1 MEFSLEVIGII
12 ATLFVLASFLT
23 SGERNI
29 RIINIVGALI
39 FVVYG
44 ILIGALSVW
53 LLNGALFFIHI
64 YKLYKLNK
72 QNKHL
77 KEISKLSTIFNFNNK
92 QIQK

>member
-1 MEFSLEVIGII
+1 MEFNIEIVGLI
-12 ATLFVLASFLT
+12 AALFVLISFLT
-23 SGERNI
+23 SREKNI
-29 RIINIVGALI
+29 RVINIVAALI

-53 LLNGALFFIHI
+53 ILNGALFFIHI